1 MPKISFKLFSIFSFG
16 YEKKTELILKPGES
30 AIVQEWSWR
39 KFGFIR
45 KFYYCDTEGNLRV
58 RKATAS

>member
-1 MPKISFKLFSIFSFG
+1 MIIILIQLNFR
-16 YEKKTELILKPGES
+16 YEFRPLKPGES